1 MRAGKRERGNAY
13 LKLINKLKDPADS
26 DDSRRSD
33 AHSII
38 ESNQNQIKQVLN
50 TTYSLG
56 LMLNFSKACLQNLFP
71 WPQKTIS
78 QWGKTKTRQQLKQK
92 NKNYQVNDSLF
103 ILHLP
108 QNTAIK
114 RHLPFDPSLN
124 PSFSAGCKQ
133 IRRRSIHI
141 GGISGTNNNIQC
153 IIELQF
159 FGDEMFTELRQAF
172 AKSQSKVSSL
182 RENQMKSS
190 RKDFRY
196 KLRNFFVE
204 KSI

>member
-1 MRAGKRERGNAY
+1 LRAGKRERGNAH
-13 LKLINKLKDPADS
+13 LKLINKLKDPDDS

-56 LMLNFSKACLQNLFP
+56 LILNFSKACLQNLFT

-114 RHLPFDPSLN
+114 RHLPFDPPRLTHHFPLAVNKSE
-124 PSFSAGCKQ
+124 GGQ
-133 IRRRSIHI
+133 SILA
-141 GGISGTNNNIQC
+141 
-153 IIELQF
+153 E
-159 FGDEMFTELRQAF
+159 
-172 AKSQSKVSSL
+172 
-182 RENQMKSS
+182 
-190 RKDFRY
+190 
-196 KLRNFFVE
+196 
-204 KSI
+204 